1 MIVLML
7 AAGAWPQT
15 SKPSFAR
22 DWWLKSDAEERSG
35 LLNGVADCLTW
46 TAHKKGFSATPEQ
59 IMDRIDRFYKSHPGS
74 VSLNVIDVWQ
84 KVRDEPE
91 SSRGSKG
98 QEEIWKNAHWY
109 LNGEWWSQVSEAQQL
124 GFLEGYL
131 WCVRAQVPTTT
142 EVYSG
147 SASSYRRKVDAF
159 VKENPKQGKESVAIT
174 LRRYKDKTE

>member
-1 MIVLML
+1 
-7 AAGAWPQT
+7 
-15 SKPSFAR
+15 
-22 DWWLKSDAEERSG
+22 
-35 LLNGVADCLTW
+35 
-46 TAHKKGFSATPEQ
+46 
-59 IMDRIDRFYKSHPGS
+59 MDRIDRFYKSHPGS